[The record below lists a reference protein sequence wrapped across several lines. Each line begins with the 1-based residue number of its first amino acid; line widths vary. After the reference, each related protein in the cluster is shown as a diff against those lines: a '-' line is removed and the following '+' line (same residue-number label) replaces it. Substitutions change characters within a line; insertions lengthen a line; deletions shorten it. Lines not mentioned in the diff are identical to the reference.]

1 MTPLQIV
8 LDTNVLIAALRSRSG
23 ASAALLQNLGADAR
37 WQMNLSVSLVA
48 EYTEI
53 VHREGRTVGYSWQ
66 DCEDFL
72 DYVCAAGIERPIYF
86 RWRPVLSD
94 PDDDLVL
101 ELAVACGSA
110 HIVTHNRRDF
120 TGSQRFGIVP
130 LSPGE
135 FLMILRTLE

>member
-23 ASAALLQNLGADAR
+23 ASAALLENLGADAR

-72 DYVCAAGIERPIYF
+72 DYVCAAGIE
-86 RWRPVLSD
+86 
-94 PDDDLVL
+94 
-101 ELAVACGSA
+101 
-110 HIVTHNRRDF
+110 
-120 TGSQRFGIVP
+120 
-130 LSPGE
+130 
-135 FLMILRTLE
+135 LRTLL